1 MKSQSLKLFAIALVL
16 GLVTIFAAGAVN
28 AQTRLRFETPFEFHV
43 GKDKLAAGKYEL
55 QKMDYGK
62 YLLRSVET
70 RQARIVIFEIT
81 ESNNGSLAPERIS
94 FNRYG
99 ETYFLR
105 SVFDRP
111 EADGKQLIESK
122 YEKQIRKGAADGEN
136 QLAGGEKK
144 PEKVSVNLSK

>member
-1 MKSQSLKLFAIALVL
+1 MKSQSLKLFAIAFVL
-16 GLVTIFAAGAVN
+16 GLVTIFATGSVN
-28 AQTRLRFETPFEFHV
+28 AQTRLKFETPFDFHV

-55 QKMDYGK
+55 QKLDYGK

-70 RQARIVIFEIT
+70 RKARIVIFEIT
-81 ESNNGSLAPERIS
+81 ESNNESLAPERIS

-105 SVFDRP
+105 SIFDRP
-111 EADGKQLIESK
+111 EADGKQLIESN
-122 YEKQIRKGAADGEN
+122 YEEQIRKNAEAGEN

>member
-1 MKSQSLKLFAIALVL
+1 MKSQSLKLFAIAFVL
-16 GLVTIFAAGAVN
+16 GLVTIFAAGSVN
-28 AQTRLRFETPFEFHV
+28 AQTRLKFETPFDFHI

-55 QKMDYGK
+55 QKLDFGK

-70 RQARIVIFEIT
+70 KEARIVIFEIT
-81 ESNNGSLAPERIS
+81 ESNTESLAPQRIA

-105 SVFDRP
+105 SIFDRQD
-111 EADGKQLIESK
+111 ADGKQLIESE
-122 YEKQIRKGAADGEN
+122 YEKQIRKGAADGDN
-136 QLAGGEKK
+136 QLAGGKAK